1 LACSWETRAS
11 TRYAVASPDHR
22 AADSRLLADWLQG
35 HSAVENRVHHVR
47 DVTQREDA
55 SRIRLGTGPQMMAAL
70 RNTATNIAR
79 LGGHHNIA
87 AAQRTASWSPTA
99 VTTALHTE

>member
-79 LGGHHNIA
+79 LGGHYNIA

-99 VTTALHTE
+99 VTTALHTA

>member
-1 LACSWETRAS
+1 MTSL
-11 TRYAVASPDHR
+11 DHR
-22 AADSRLLADWLQG
+22 AADPQLLARWLQG
-35 HSAVENRVHHVR
+35 HWAIENRVHHVR

-99 VTTALHTE
+99 VTTALHTA

>member
-99 VTTALHTE
+99 VTTALHTA